1 MKATLFTL
9 LALGSFAMAEEPAV
23 TLNDMFFT
31 TTELEKTKNTGGNYS
46 GIVMTI
52 SEDKDRLTPHQD
64 WTLGDTYQLT
74 SIELAAR
81 NGGTTDLNN
90 TLLILADASNKFL
103 ASSNIATVS
112 NSNHKEDWGWD
123 YTRPF
128 ATYTSFLDKDKKAV
142 TLNVGTQYRLFVT
155 TETKLDNF
163 FKSENEALSIDYVNT
178 PALFACGNNAY
189 DTTTATNLGFLSN
202 NASLAL
208 VAQGYAPLVGIKVS
222 PVSAPVPE
230 PATGTLSLLALA
242 GLAARRRR
250 K

>member
-9 LALGSFAMAEEPAV
+9 LALGSFAMADEPAV
-23 TLNDMFFT
+23 TLSDMLFT
-31 TTELEKTKNTGGNYS
+31 TTVPQDKGNSGGSYG

-52 SEDKDRLTPHQD
+52 SEDNDRLTTKQT

-74 SIELAAR
+74 SIELADR
-81 NGGTTDLNN
+81 NLHSTALKD
-90 TLLILADASNKFL
+90 TLLILADANNKFM
-103 ASSNIATVS
+103 ASSGIATLNDAKHDS
-112 NSNHKEDWGWD
+112 DWGWD

-128 ATYTSFLDKDKKAV
+128 ATYTSFLDKDDKAV

-155 TETKLDNF
+155 TEEKLESF
-163 FKSENEALSIDYVNT
+163 FQSGVDTLSINDVNT
-178 PALFACGNNAY
+178 PDLFACGKGTY
-189 DTTTATNLGFLSN
+189 DTDTVTNLGFLTKTAN
-202 NASLAL
+202 LAL
-208 VAQGYAPLVGIKVS
+208 TAQGYAPLVGITVS

>member
-9 LALGSFAMAEEPAV
+9 LALGSFAMADEPAV
-23 TLNDMFFT
+23 TLNDMLFT
-31 TTELEKTKNTGGNYS
+31 TTVLQPTNITGGNYS

-52 SEDKDRLTPHQD
+52 SEDNDRLTPHQT

-112 NSNHKEDWGWD
+112 KPNHKEDWGWD

-128 ATYTSFLDKDKKAV
+128 ATYTSFLDKDEKAV
-142 TLNVGTQYRLFVT
+142 TLNVGTQYRLFVS
-155 TETKLDNF
+155 TEEKLESF
-163 FKSENEALSIDYVNT
+163 FQSGVDTLSINYVET

-189 DTTTATNLGFLSN
+189 DTDTVTNLGFLSKD
-202 NASLAL
+202 ASLAL
-208 VAQGYAPLVGIKVS
+208 TSQGYAPLVGITVS

>member
-9 LALGSFAMAEEPAV
+9 LALGSFAMAEGPAV
-23 TLNDMFFT
+23 TLNDMLFT
-31 TTELEKTKNTGGNYS
+31 TTVPQDTGNTGGTYG

-52 SEDKDRLTPHQD
+52 SKGNDRLTPHQD

-81 NGGTTDLNN
+81 NAGTTDLNN

-103 ASSNIATVS
+103 ASSNIATVKS
-112 NSNHKEDWGWD
+112 ISHVSDWGWD

-128 ATYTSFLDKDKKAV
+128 ATYTSFLDKDDKAV

-155 TETKLDNF
+155 TETKLENF
-163 FKSENEALSIDYVNT
+163 FQSGDEALSLDYVNT
-178 PALFACGNNAY
+178 PSLFACGKGAY
-189 DTTTATNLGFLSN
+189 DTGTVTNLGFLTN
-202 NASLAL
+202 TASLAL
-208 VAQGYAPLVGIKVS
+208 TAQGYAPLVGITVS

>member
-23 TLNDMFFT
+23 TLNDMLFT
-31 TTELEKTKNTGGNYS
+31 TTVPQDTGNSGGTYG

-52 SEDKDRLTPHQD
+52 SKGNDRLTPHQD

-74 SIELAAR
+74 SIELADR
-81 NGGTTDLNN
+81 NSKSTALNG
-90 TLLILADASNKFL
+90 TLLILADSDNKFL
-103 ASSNIATVS
+103 ASSNTATLKEISHVS
-112 NSNHKEDWGWD
+112 DWGWD

-128 ATYTSFLDKDKKAV
+128 ATYTSFMDKDEKAV

-163 FKSENEALSIDYVNT
+163 FKSGDEALSLDYVNT
-178 PALFACGNNAY
+178 PVLFACGKGTY
-189 DTTTATNLGFLSN
+189 DTGTVTNLGFLTN
-202 NASLAL
+202 TANLAL
-208 VAQGYAPLVGIKVS
+208 TAQGYAPLVGITVS

>member
-9 LALGSFAMAEEPAV
+9 LALGSFAMADEPAV
-23 TLNDMFFT
+23 TLNDMLFT
-31 TTELEKTKNTGGNYS
+31 TTVLEPTKNTGGSYS

-52 SEDKDRLTPHQD
+52 SEDNDRLTTKQT

-74 SIELAAR
+74 SIELAPR
-81 NGGTTDLNN
+81 NVGTTDLNN

-103 ASSNIATVS
+103 ASSNIATGKS
-112 NSNHKEDWGWD
+112 ISHESDWGWP

-128 ATYTSFLDKDKKAV
+128 ATYTSFLDKDDKAV
-142 TLNVGTQYRLFVT
+142 TLNVGTQYRLFVST
-155 TETKLDNF
+155 AEKLESF
-163 FKSENEALSIDYVNT
+163 FQSGDEALSLGYVNT

-189 DTTTATNLGFLSN
+189 DTDTATNLGFLTN
-202 NASLAL
+202 DANLAL
-208 VAQGYAPLVGIKVS
+208 TAKGYAPLVGITVS